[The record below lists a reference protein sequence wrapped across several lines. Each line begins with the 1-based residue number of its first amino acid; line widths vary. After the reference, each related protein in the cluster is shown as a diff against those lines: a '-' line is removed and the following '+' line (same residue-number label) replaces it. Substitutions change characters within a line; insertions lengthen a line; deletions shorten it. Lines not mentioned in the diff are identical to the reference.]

1 MRKILASTAALAA
14 ALTAC
19 GGGGGGGDFVVPL
32 KPATGAQFA
41 GACADLKGAIS
52 FPDTTITEANEIAA
66 GSLKVGGADIAA
78 HCQVKGSMLPRVSP
92 VDGKAYA
99 ILFEM
104 RLPRNW
110 NGRYFYQANGGLD
123 GSVGTALGPVG
134 GGAPLNNALNM
145 GFAVISSD
153 AGHPGSYGP
162 FFGLDPQARLDY
174 GYQAAAKLT
183 PMAKNVIQTT
193 YGKGP
198 DRSYFGGCS
207 NGGRHAMVA
216 ASRLAADYD
225 GFLVGNPGFRL
236 PLAAIANMRGAQ
248 VYASLATDPASIGT
262 GFTQTERT
270 LVSNTVLARCD
281 ALDGAV
287 DGLVQDGTACQAAF
301 NLDRDVPTCAGTRD
315 GTCLSAAQKS
325 GIAHLFSGATTS
337 TGTKIYSSF
346 AYDNGLQ
353 TEGWASWKFSAS
365 LQLDPGAVGFVF
377 QVPPENPS
385 GFNGRN
391 FALTGS
397 VDDMLAKVH
406 ATNAT
411 FTESAMSFMTPPN
424 PGDLSTLRN
433 RGARMMVYHG
443 TADPIFSS
451 DDTRNWYDALAAGDQ
466 GRTANYARYFPV
478 PGMNHCSGG
487 PATDQFDML
496 TPLVNWVE
504 KGMAPD
510 SVLATARGPG
520 NAGAV
525 NADLPAAWAPNRTR
539 PLCPYP
545 KVARYKGTGSLEVA
559 ESFSCQ

>member
-1 MRKILASTAALAA
+1 MRRFLAPTAALAA

-19 GGGGGGGDFVVPL
+19 GGGGGGDFVVPL
-32 KPATGAQFA
+32 KPATGAPLA
-41 GACADLKGAIS
+41 GACADLKAAIAY
-52 FPDTTITEANEIAA
+52 PDTTITEANEIAA
-66 GSLKVGGADIAA
+66 GTLKVGGADIAA

-104 RLPRNW
+104 RLPRDW
-110 NGRYFYQANGGLD
+110 NGRYFYQANGGID

-153 AGHPGSYGP
+153 AGHPASYGP

-183 PMAKNVIQTT
+183 PMAKSVIRTA
-193 YGKGP
+193 YGKAP

-216 ASRLAADYD
+216 ASRLSADYD

-248 VYASLATDPASIGT
+248 VYAGFASDPSTSIAT
-262 GFTQTERT
+262 GFTQAERA
-270 LVSNTVLARCD
+270 LVSNTVLAKCD
-281 ALDGAV
+281 ALDGAT
-287 DGLVQDGTACQAAF
+287 DGLVQDGVACQAAF
-301 NLDRDVPTCAGTRD
+301 SLDRDVPTCPGTRD
-315 GTCLSAAQKS
+315 GSCLSAAQKS
-325 GIAHLFSGATTS
+325 GIAHLFAGATTS

-346 AYDNGLQ
+346 PYDNGLQ
-353 TEGWASWKFSAS
+353 TDGWAGWKFNNS
-365 LQLDPGAVGFVF
+365 LQLDPGAVAFIW
-377 QVPPENPS
+377 QVPPESQS
-385 GFNGRN
+385 GFNGRS
-391 FALTGS
+391 FALTGN
-397 VDDMLAKVH
+397 VDDMLAKVQ
-406 ATNAT
+406 ATNTT
-411 FTESAMSFMTPPN
+411 FTESALSFMTPPN
-424 PGDLSTLRN
+424 PSDLSAVRN
-433 RGARMMVYHG
+433 RGGRVMVYHG

-451 DDTRNWYDALAAGDQ
+451 DDTRNWYDALAANDN
-466 GRTANYARYFPV
+466 GRTATYARYFPV

-504 KGMAPD
+504 KGVAPD
-510 SVLATARGPG
+510 SVIATARGPG

-545 KVARYKGTGSLEVA
+545 KVARYKGSGSMELA
-559 ESFSCQ
+559 ENFSCQ